1 MVSLLGLG
9 YFFTRHARLRLTWRQ
24 LVPCF
29 PAMPGLLFTG
39 LPSLIAQF
47 NLGLLL
53 LLHNSQLMVHGT
65 VKDLAG
71 FTVAGYTEAVFIVIL
86 QGLAFGIQPLV
97 SQAAGPGAIA
107 TSSS

>member
-1 MVSLLGLG
+1 
-9 YFFTRHARLRLTWRQ
+9 
-24 LVPCF
+24 
-29 PAMPGLLFTG
+29 MPGLLFTG

-86 QGLAFGIQPLV
+86 QGLAFGIQPW
-97 SQAAGPGAIA
+97 
-107 TSSS
+107 